1 MNLAVLRVVAD
12 GDIVRALLARHQLAV
27 ETAWSAGEV
36 DELGRVRAD
45 SGFNTTLADA
55 ESAAELVALTEGWL
69 VANEAFLR
77 ELATSGASGTLDVG
91 FSVNVDRP
99 NRAVC
104 FTPAL
109 LQHCVDAGVS
119 LEVSAYLS
127 GPSDEAAEVSKSI
140 RRGEL

>member
-27 ETAWSAGEV
+27 EAAWSAGEV
-36 DELGRVRAD
+36 DGLGRVSVD

-55 ESAAELVALTEGWL
+55 GSAGELVALTERWL
-69 VANEAFLR
+69 AANQPFLR
-77 ELATSGASGTLDVG
+77 ELATSGASATLDVG
-91 FSVNVDRP
+91 LGVNVDRP

-104 FTPAL
+104 FSPAL
-109 LQHCVDAGVS
+109 LQHCADAGVS

-127 GPSDEAAEVSKSI
+127 GPSDAASELDDARNG
-140 RRGEL
+140 RR